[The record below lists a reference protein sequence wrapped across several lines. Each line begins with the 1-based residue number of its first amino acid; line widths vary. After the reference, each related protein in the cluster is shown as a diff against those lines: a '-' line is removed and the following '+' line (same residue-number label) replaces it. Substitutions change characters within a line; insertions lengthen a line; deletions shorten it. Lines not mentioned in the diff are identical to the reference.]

1 MKKVVKY
8 IVGVLLILCSMLLI
22 GYSEYNI
29 IKVLMN
35 RDSLNNKTIEVKS
48 TIVDKNNNGKLV
60 FMNGYLI
67 LNKDL
72 EDKDFNVK
80 VRTSK
85 LERIVEIYQYK
96 ETKEDDEIYSYE
108 TDWYNELIDSSKFN
122 NSEYKNPS
130 DIKYKS
136 EVYYND
142 VFLGAFKLN
151 NKEIDDLGLNSRYL
165 DLDSEFASKNGFN
178 ISNEYY
184 TTSKD
189 IDFPEVGDI
198 RISFRYNNSN
208 SASVIA
214 KQSNNMFE
222 DYKLNNTLINK
233 IYNEKLTKEEVIDS
247 IYPLKIVLYVT
258 MIVLSL
264 ILSIVGF
271 KLINKKIIASINLSI
286 FTITIMFI
294 TYNPVI
300 TILGLVICSILIIVN
315 KKLFN
320 KEVKNG

>member
-8 IVGVLLILCSMLLI
+8 IVGVLLILCSMLLV

-48 TIVDKNNNGKLV
+48 TIIDKNNNGKLV
-60 FMNGYLI
+60 FVNGYII

-80 VRTSK
+80 IRTSK

-96 ETKEDDEIYSYE
+96 ETKEDDETYSYE
-108 TDWYNELIDSSKFN
+108 TDWYNELIDSSKFK

-165 DLDSEFASKNGFN
+165 DLNSEFASKNGFN

-233 IYNEKLTKEEVIDS
+233 IYNEKLTKEEVIDN

-294 TYNPVI
+294 TYNLVI

>member
-1 MKKVVKY
+1 MKKVIKY
-8 IVGVLLILCSMLLI
+8 IVGVLLILCSMLLV

-48 TIVDKNNNGKLV
+48 TIIDKNNNGKLV
-60 FMNGYLI
+60 FVNGYII

-80 VRTSK
+80 IRTSK

-96 ETKEDDEIYSYE
+96 ETKEDDETYSYE
-108 TDWYNELIDSSKFN
+108 TDWYNELIDSSKFK

-130 DIKYKS
+130 DIKYQS

-142 VFLGAFKLN
+142 VFLGAFKFN

-165 DLDSEFASKNGFN
+165 DLDNEFASKNGFN

-233 IYNEKLTKEEVIDS
+233 IYNEKLTKEEVIDN

-264 ILSIVGF
+264 MLSIVGF
-271 KLINKKIIASINLSI
+271 KLINKKFIDSINLSI
-286 FTITIMFI
+286 FAITVMFI

-300 TILGLVICSILIIVN
+300 TILGLVICSILIIVS

>member
-8 IVGVLLILCSMLLI
+8 IVGFLLILCSILFI
-22 GYSEYNI
+22 GYSEYKI

-35 RDSLNNKTIEVKS
+35 RNSLNNKVVDVKS
-48 TIVDKNNNGKLV
+48 TIVDKDNNDKLV

-67 LNKDL
+67 IDNDL

-96 ETKEDDEIYSYE
+96 ETKEDDETYSYE
-108 TDWYNELIDSSKFN
+108 TDWYTELIDSSEFK

-136 EVYYND
+136 KTYYND
-142 VFLGAFKLN
+142 VSLGAFKLN

-214 KQSNNMFE
+214 KQNNNTFE
-222 DYKLNNTLINK
+222 DYELSNTLINK
-233 IYNEKLTKEEVIDS
+233 IYNKKLTKDEVIED
-247 IYPLKIVLYVT
+247 IYPLKIVFN
-258 MIVLSL
+258 IVVIVISI

-271 KLINKKIIASINLSI
+271 KLINKKFISSINLSLFI
-286 FTITIMFI
+286 ITVMFA

-315 KKLFN
+315 KKQKN

>member
-8 IVGVLLILCSMLLI
+8 IVGVLLILCSMLLV

-48 TIVDKNNNGKLV
+48 TIIDKNNNGKLV
-60 FMNGYLI
+60 FVNGYII

-80 VRTSK
+80 IRTSK

-96 ETKEDDEIYSYE
+96 ETKEDDETYSYE
-108 TDWYNELIDSSKFN
+108 TDWYNELIDSSKFK

-142 VFLGAFKLN
+142 VFLGVFKLN

-165 DLDSEFASKNGFN
+165 DLNSEFASKNGFN

-233 IYNEKLTKEEVIDS
+233 IYNEKLTKEEVIDN

-294 TYNPVI
+294 TYNLVI

>member
-48 TIVDKNNNGKLV
+48 TIIDKNNNGKLV
-60 FMNGYLI
+60 FVNGYII

-80 VRTSK
+80 IRTSK

-96 ETKEDDEIYSYE
+96 ETKEDDETYSYE
-108 TDWYNELIDSSKFN
+108 TDWYNELIDSSKFK

-165 DLDSEFASKNGFN
+165 DLNSEFASKNGFN

-222 DYKLNNTLINK
+222 NYKLNNTLINK
-233 IYNEKLTKEEVIDS
+233 IYNEKLTKEEVIDN

-294 TYNPVI
+294 TYNLVI

>member
-48 TIVDKNNNGKLV
+48 TIVDKNNNDKLV

-80 VRTSK
+80 IRTSK

-96 ETKEDDEIYSYE
+96 ETKEDDETYSYE
-108 TDWYNELIDSSKFN
+108 TDWYNELIDSSKFK

-214 KQSNNMFE
+214 KQNNNIFE

-233 IYNEKLTKEEVIDS
+233 IYNEKLTKEEVIDN

-271 KLINKKIIASINLSI
+271 KLINKKFIDSINLSI
-286 FTITIMFI
+286 FTITCCR
-294 TYNPVI
+294 Y
-300 TILGLVICSILIIVN
+300 SILYTY
-315 KKLFN
+315 
-320 KEVKNG
+320 

>member
-1 MKKVVKY
+1 MKKVIKY
-8 IVGVLLILCSMLLI
+8 IVGVLLILCSMLLV

-48 TIVDKNNNGKLV
+48 TIIDKNNNGKLV
-60 FMNGYLI
+60 FVNGYII

-80 VRTSK
+80 IRTSK

-96 ETKEDDEIYSYE
+96 ETKEDDETYSYE
-108 TDWYNELIDSSKFN
+108 TDWYNELIDSSKFK

-165 DLDSEFASKNGFN
+165 DLNSEFAYKNGFN

-222 DYKLNNTLINK
+222 NYKLNNTLINK
-233 IYNEKLTKEEVIDS
+233 IYNEKLTKEEVIDN

-294 TYNPVI
+294 TYNLVI

>member
-48 TIVDKNNNGKLV
+48 TIVDKNNNDKLV

-72 EDKDFNVK
+72 EDKAFNVK

-96 ETKEDDEIYSYE
+96 ETKEDDETYSYE
-108 TDWYNELIDSSKFN
+108 TDWYNELIDSSKFK

-233 IYNEKLTKEEVIDS
+233 IYNEKLTKEEVIDN

>member
-1 MKKVVKY
+1 MKKVIKY
-8 IVGVLLILCSMLLI
+8 IVGVLLILCSMLLV

-60 FMNGYLI
+60 FVNGYI
-67 LNKDL
+67 IFNKDL

-96 ETKEDDEIYSYE
+96 ETKEDDETYSYE
-108 TDWYNELIDSSKFN
+108 TDWYNELIDSSKFK

-165 DLDSEFASKNGFN
+165 NLNSEFASKNGFN

-222 DYKLNNTLINK
+222 NYKLNNTLINK
-233 IYNEKLTKEEVIDS
+233 IYNEKLTKEEVIDN

-294 TYNPVI
+294 TYNLVI

>member
-1 MKKVVKY
+1 MKKVIKY

-48 TIVDKNNNGKLV
+48 TIIDKNNNGKLV
-60 FMNGYLI
+60 FVNGYII

-80 VRTSK
+80 IRTSK

-96 ETKEDDEIYSYE
+96 ETKEDDETYSYE
-108 TDWYNELIDSSKFN
+108 TDWYNELIDSSKFK

-165 DLDSEFASKNGFN
+165 DLNSEFASKNRFN

-222 DYKLNNTLINK
+222 NYKLNNTLINK
-233 IYNEKLTKEEVIDS
+233 IYNEKLTKEEVIDN

-294 TYNPVI
+294 TYNLVI

>member
-35 RDSLNNKTIEVKS
+35 RDSLSNKTIEVKS
-48 TIVDKNNNGKLV
+48 TIVDKNNNDKLV

-72 EDKDFNVK
+72 EDKAFNVK

-96 ETKEDDEIYSYE
+96 EIKEDDETYSYE
-108 TDWYNELIDSSKFN
+108 TDWYNELIDSSKFK

-165 DLDSEFASKNGFN
+165 DLNSEFASKNGFN

-214 KQSNNMFE
+214 KQNNNIFE

-233 IYNEKLTKEEVIDS
+233 IYNEKLTKEEVIDN

-264 ILSIVGF
+264 ILSIVEF

-286 FTITIMFI
+286 FIITIMFI

>member
-1 MKKVVKY
+1 MKKVIKY
-8 IVGVLLILCSMLLI
+8 IIGVLLILCSMLLV

-29 IKVLMN
+29 IKVLMD

-48 TIVDKNNNGKLV
+48 TIIDKNNNGKLV
-60 FMNGYLI
+60 FVNGYII

-80 VRTSK
+80 IRTSK

-96 ETKEDDEIYSYE
+96 ETKEDDETYSYE
-108 TDWYNELIDSSKFN
+108 TDWYNELIDSSKFK

-130 DIKYKS
+130 DIKYQS

-142 VFLGAFKLN
+142 VFLGAFKFN

-233 IYNEKLTKEEVIDS
+233 IYNEKLTKEEVIDN

-264 ILSIVGF
+264 MLSIVGF
-271 KLINKKIIASINLSI
+271 KLINKKFIDSINLSI
-286 FTITIMFI
+286 FAITVMFI

-300 TILGLVICSILIIVN
+300 TILGLVICSILIIVS

>member
-1 MKKVVKY
+1 MKKVIKY
-8 IVGVLLILCSMLLI
+8 IIGVLLIVSSVIIICYS
-22 GYSEYNI
+22 GYKT

-35 RDSLNNKTIEVKS
+35 RSNLNNKINEVKS
-48 TIVDKNNNGKLV
+48 TIVDKNNNDKLV

-72 EDKDFNVK
+72 EDREFNVS

-96 ETKEDDEIYSYE
+96 ETKEDDETYSYE
-108 TDWYNELIDSSKFN
+108 TDWYNELIDSSKFK

-130 DIKYKS
+130 DIKYQS

-142 VFLGAFKLN
+142 VFLGAFKFN

-233 IYNEKLTKEEVIDS
+233 IYNEKLTKEEVIDN

-264 ILSIVGF
+264 MLSIVGF
-271 KLINKKIIASINLSI
+271 KLINKKFIDSINLSI
-286 FTITIMFI
+286 FAITVMFI
-294 TYNPVI
+294 TYNSVI
-300 TILGLVICSILIIVN
+300 TILGLVICSILIIVS

>member
-80 VRTSK
+80 VRTPK

-108 TDWYNELIDSSKFN
+108 TDWYNELIDSSKFK

-165 DLDSEFASKNGFN
+165 DLNSEFASKNGFN

-198 RISFRYNNSN
+198 RISFRYSNSN

-233 IYNEKLTKEEVIDS
+233 IYNEKLTKEEVIDN

-300 TILGLVICSILIIVN
+300 TILGLVICSILIIMN

>member
-80 VRTSK
+80 VRTPK

-108 TDWYNELIDSSKFN
+108 TDWYNELIDSSKFK

-142 VFLGAFKLN
+142 VFLGAFKFN

-233 IYNEKLTKEEVIDS
+233 IYNEKLTKEEVIDN

-286 FTITIMFI
+286 FIITVMFI

-300 TILGLVICSILIIVN
+300 TILGLVICSILIIVS

>member
-8 IVGVLLILCSMLLI
+8 IVGVLLILCSMLLV

-48 TIVDKNNNGKLV
+48 TIIDKNNNGKLV
-60 FMNGYLI
+60 FVNGYII

-80 VRTSK
+80 IRTSK

-96 ETKEDDEIYSYE
+96 ETKEDDETYSYE
-108 TDWYNELIDSSKFN
+108 TDWYNELIDSSKFK

-165 DLDSEFASKNGFN
+165 DLNSEFASKNGFN

-222 DYKLNNTLINK
+222 NYKLNNTLINK
-233 IYNEKLTKEEVIDS
+233 IYNEKLTKEEVIDN

>member
-1 MKKVVKY
+1 MKKVIKY
-8 IVGVLLILCSMLLI
+8 IVGVLLILCSMLLV

-48 TIVDKNNNGKLV
+48 TIIDKNNNGKLV
-60 FMNGYLI
+60 FVNGYII

-80 VRTSK
+80 IRTSK

-96 ETKEDDEIYSYE
+96 ETKEDDETYSYE
-108 TDWYNELIDSSKFN
+108 TDWYNELIDSSKFK

-165 DLDSEFASKNGFN
+165 DLNSEFASKNGFN

-208 SASVIA
+208 SASAIA

-222 DYKLNNTLINK
+222 NYKLNNTLINK
-233 IYNEKLTKEEVIDS
+233 IYNEKLTKEEVIDN

-300 TILGLVICSILIIVN
+300 TIHGLVICSILIIVN

>member
-1 MKKVVKY
+1 MKKVIKY
-8 IVGVLLILCSMLLI
+8 IVGVLLILCSMLLV

-48 TIVDKNNNGKLV
+48 TIIDKNNNGKLV
-60 FMNGYLI
+60 FVNGYII

-80 VRTSK
+80 IRTSK

-96 ETKEDDEIYSYE
+96 ETKEDDETYSYE
-108 TDWYNELIDSSKFN
+108 TDWYNELIDSSKFK

-165 DLDSEFASKNGFN
+165 DLNSEFASKNGFN

-233 IYNEKLTKEEVIDS
+233 IYNEKLTKEEVIDN

-271 KLINKKIIASINLSI
+271 KLINKKIIARINLSI

-294 TYNPVI
+294 TYNLVI

>member
-1 MKKVVKY
+1 MKKVIKY
-8 IVGVLLILCSMLLI
+8 IIGVLLIVSSVIIIC
-22 GYSEYNI
+22 YSEYKT

-35 RDSLNNKTIEVKS
+35 RSNLNNKINEVKS
-48 TIVDKNNNGKLV
+48 TIVDKNNNDKLV

-72 EDKDFNVK
+72 VDRKFNVS

-85 LERIVEIYQYK
+85 LERIVEVYQYK
-96 ETKEDDEIYSYE
+96 ENREDDETYSYE
-108 TDWYNELIDSSKFN
+108 TDWYSELLDSSVF
-122 NSEYKNPS
+122 KNDGFDNPTS
-130 DIKYKS
+130 MKYENKT
-136 EVYYND
+136 YYND
-142 VFLGAFKLN
+142 TYLGAFKLDD
-151 NKEIDDLGLNSRYL
+151 KEIDDLGLNSRYL

-222 DYKLNNTLINK
+222 EYKLNNTLINK
-233 IYNEKLTKEEVIDS
+233 IYNEKLTKEEVIDN

-264 ILSIVGF
+264 MLSIVGF
-271 KLINKKIIASINLSI
+271 KLINKKFIDSINLSI
-286 FTITIMFI
+286 FAITVMFI

-300 TILGLVICSILIIVN
+300 TILGLVICSILIIVS

>member
-8 IVGVLLILCSMLLI
+8 IVGVLLILCSMLLV

-48 TIVDKNNNGKLV
+48 TIIDKNNNGKLV
-60 FMNGYLI
+60 FVNGYII

-80 VRTSK
+80 IRTSK

-96 ETKEDDEIYSYE
+96 ETKEDDETYSYE
-108 TDWYNELIDSSKFN
+108 TDWYNELIDSSKFK

-165 DLDSEFASKNGFN
+165 DLNSEFASKNGFN

-208 SASVIA
+208 SASAIA

-222 DYKLNNTLINK
+222 NYKLNNTLINK
-233 IYNEKLTKEEVIDS
+233 IYNEKLTKEEVIDN

>member
-1 MKKVVKY
+1 MKKVIKY
-8 IVGVLLILCSMLLI
+8 IVGVLLILCSMLLV

-35 RDSLNNKTIEVKS
+35 RDSLNNKINEVKS
-48 TIVDKNNNGKLV
+48 TIVDKNNNDKLV

-72 EDKDFNVK
+72 EDSEFNVS

-85 LERIVEIYQYK
+85 LERIVEVYQYK
-96 ETKEDDEIYSYE
+96 ETREDDETYSYE
-108 TDWYNELIDSSKFN
+108 TDWYSELIDSSVFKNDGFDN
-122 NSEYKNPS
+122 PTSMKYKN
-130 DIKYKS
+130 KT
-136 EVYYND
+136 YYND
-142 VFLGAFKLN
+142 TYLGAFKLDD
-151 NKEIDDLGLNSRYL
+151 KEIDDLGLNSRYL

-198 RISFRYNNSN
+198 RISFRYNNS
-208 SASVIA
+208 SSVSVIA
-214 KQSNNMFE
+214 KQNNNKFD
-222 DYKLNNTLINK
+222 DYKLNNIIINK
-233 IYNEKLTKEEVIDS
+233 IYSEKLTKDEVIKN
-247 IYPLKIVLYVT
+247 IYPLKIVINIV
-258 MIVLSL
+258 MIVISL
-264 ILSIVGF
+264 MLSIIGF
-271 KLINKKIIASINLSI
+271 KLINKKIINSIILCL
-286 FTITIMFI
+286 FFITVMYV

-300 TILGLVICSILIIVN
+300 TILGLVICSILIIVS

>member
-1 MKKVVKY
+1 MKKVIKY
-8 IVGVLLILCSMLLI
+8 IVGVLLILCSMLLV

-60 FMNGYLI
+60 FVNGYII

-96 ETKEDDEIYSYE
+96 ETKEDDETYSYE
-108 TDWYNELIDSSKFN
+108 TDWYNELIDSSKFK

-165 DLDSEFASKNGFN
+165 NLNSEFASKNGFN

-222 DYKLNNTLINK
+222 NYKLNNTLINK
-233 IYNEKLTKEEVIDS
+233 IYNEKLTKEEVIDN
-247 IYPLKIVLYVT
+247 IYSLKIVLYVT

-294 TYNPVI
+294 TYNLVI

>member
-29 IKVLMN
+29 IKVLIN

-48 TIVDKNNNGKLV
+48 TIVDKNNNDKLV

-96 ETKEDDEIYSYE
+96 EIKEDDETYSYE
-108 TDWYNELIDSSKFN
+108 TDWYNELIDSSKFK

-165 DLDSEFASKNGFN
+165 DLNSEFASKNGFN

-214 KQSNNMFE
+214 KQNNNIFE

-233 IYNEKLTKEEVIDS
+233 IYNEKLTKEEVIDN

>member
-1 MKKVVKY
+1 MKKVIKY
-8 IVGVLLILCSMLLI
+8 IVGVLLILCSMLLV

-48 TIVDKNNNGKLV
+48 IIVDKNNNGKLV
-60 FMNGYLI
+60 FVNGYII

-96 ETKEDDEIYSYE
+96 ETKEDDETYSYE
-108 TDWYNELIDSSKFN
+108 TDWYNELIDSSKFK

-165 DLDSEFASKNGFN
+165 DLNSEFASKNGFN

-222 DYKLNNTLINK
+222 NYKLNNTLINK
-233 IYNEKLTKEEVIDS
+233 IYNEKLTKEEVIDN

-294 TYNPVI
+294 TYNLVI

>member
-1 MKKVVKY
+1 MKKVIKY

-48 TIVDKNNNGKLV
+48 TIIDKNNNGKLV
-60 FMNGYLI
+60 FVNGYII

-80 VRTSK
+80 IRTSK

-96 ETKEDDEIYSYE
+96 ETKEDDETYSYE
-108 TDWYNELIDSSKFN
+108 TDWYNELIDSSKFK

-165 DLDSEFASKNGFN
+165 NLNSEFASKNGFN

-233 IYNEKLTKEEVIDS
+233 IYNEKLTKEEVIDN

-294 TYNPVI
+294 TYNLVI

>member
-1 MKKVVKY
+1 MKKVIKY

-48 TIVDKNNNGKLV
+48 TIIDKNNNGKLV
-60 FMNGYLI
+60 FVNGYII

-80 VRTSK
+80 IRTSK

-96 ETKEDDEIYSYE
+96 ETKEDDETYSYE
-108 TDWYNELIDSSKFN
+108 TDWYNELIDSSKFK

-165 DLDSEFASKNGFN
+165 DLNSEFASKNGFN

-233 IYNEKLTKEEVIDS
+233 IYNEKLTKEEVIDN

>member
-1 MKKVVKY
+1 MKKVIKY
-8 IVGVLLILCSMLLI
+8 IVGVLLILCSMLLV

-60 FMNGYLI
+60 FVNGYI
-67 LNKDL
+67 IFNKDL

-96 ETKEDDEIYSYE
+96 ETKEDDETYSYE
-108 TDWYNELIDSSKFN
+108 TDWYNELIDSSKFK

-165 DLDSEFASKNGFN
+165 NLNSEFASKNGFN

-214 KQSNNMFE
+214 KQSNYMFE

-233 IYNEKLTKEEVIDS
+233 IYNEKLTKEEVIDN

-294 TYNPVI
+294 TYNLVI

>member
-48 TIVDKNNNGKLV
+48 TIVDKNNNDKLV

-80 VRTSK
+80 IRTPK

-108 TDWYNELIDSSKFN
+108 TDWYNELIDSSKFK

-233 IYNEKLTKEEVIDS
+233 IYNEKLTKEEVIDN

-286 FTITIMFI
+286 FAITVMFI

-300 TILGLVICSILIIVN
+300 TILGLVICSILIIVS

>member
-1 MKKVVKY
+1 MKKVIKY
-8 IVGVLLILCSMLLI
+8 IIGVLLIVSSVIIICYS
-22 GYSEYNI
+22 GYKT

-35 RDSLNNKTIEVKS
+35 RSNLNNKINEVKS
-48 TIVDKNNNGKLV
+48 TIVDKNNNDKLV

-72 EDKDFNVK
+72 EDREFNVS

-85 LERIVEIYQYK
+85 LERIVEVYQYK
-96 ETKEDDEIYSYE
+96 ENREDDETYSYE
-108 TDWYNELIDSSKFN
+108 TDWYNELIDSSKFKN
-122 NSEYKNPS
+122 REYKNPS
-130 DIKYKS
+130 DIKYQS

-142 VFLGAFKLN
+142 AFLGAFKFN

-233 IYNEKLTKEEVIDS
+233 IYNEKLTKEEVIDN

-264 ILSIVGF
+264 MLSIVGF
-271 KLINKKIIASINLSI
+271 KLINKKFIDSINLSI
-286 FTITIMFI
+286 FAITVMFI
-294 TYNPVI
+294 TYNSVI
-300 TILGLVICSILIIVN
+300 TILGLVICSILIIVS

>member
-1 MKKVVKY
+1 MKKVIKY
-8 IVGVLLILCSMLLI
+8 IVGVLLILCSMLLV

-60 FMNGYLI
+60 FVNGYI
-67 LNKDL
+67 IFNKDL

-96 ETKEDDEIYSYE
+96 ETKEDDETYSYE
-108 TDWYNELIDSSKFN
+108 TDWYNELIDSSKFK

-165 DLDSEFASKNGFN
+165 NLNSEFASKNGFN

-233 IYNEKLTKEEVIDS
+233 IYNEKLTKEEVIDN
-247 IYPLKIVLYVT
+247 IYSLKIVLYVT

-294 TYNPVI
+294 TYNLVI

>member
-1 MKKVVKY
+1 MKKVIKY
-8 IVGVLLILCSMLLI
+8 IVGVLLILCSMLLV

-48 TIVDKNNNGKLV
+48 TIIDKNNNGKLV
-60 FMNGYLI
+60 FVNGYII

-96 ETKEDDEIYSYE
+96 ETKEDDETYSYE
-108 TDWYNELIDSSKFN
+108 TDWYNELIDSSKFK

-165 DLDSEFASKNGFN
+165 DLNSEFASKNGFN

-233 IYNEKLTKEEVIDS
+233 IYNEKLTKEEVIDN

-294 TYNPVI
+294 TYNLVI

>member
-8 IVGVLLILCSMLLI
+8 IVGFWLILCSMLLI
-22 GYSEYNI
+22 GYSEYKI

-35 RDSLNNKTIEVKS
+35 RDSLDNKTIEVKS
-48 TIVDKNNNGKLV
+48 TIVDKNNNNKLV

-67 LNKDL
+67 IDNDL

-96 ETKEDDEIYSYE
+96 ETKEDDETYSYE
-108 TDWYNELIDSSKFN
+108 TDWYNELIDSRKFK

-130 DIKYKS
+130 GIKYKS

-214 KQSNNMFE
+214 KQNNNIFE
-222 DYKLNNTLINK
+222 DYKLNNILINK
-233 IYNEKLTKEEVIDS
+233 IYNEKLTKEEVIDN

-271 KLINKKIIASINLSI
+271 KLINKKIIVGINLII
-286 FTITIMFI
+286 FTISIMFI
-294 TYNPVI
+294 TYNLVI

-315 KKLFN
+315 KKLLN

>member
-8 IVGVLLILCSMLLI
+8 IVGVLLILCSMLLV

-48 TIVDKNNNGKLV
+48 TIIDKNNNGKLV
-60 FMNGYLI
+60 FVNGYII

-80 VRTSK
+80 IRTSK

-96 ETKEDDEIYSYE
+96 ETKEDDETYSYE
-108 TDWYNELIDSSKFN
+108 TDWYNELIDSSKFK

-165 DLDSEFASKNGFN
+165 DLNSEFASKNGFN

-208 SASVIA
+208 SASAIA

-222 DYKLNNTLINK
+222 NYKLNNTLINK
-233 IYNEKLTKEEVIDS
+233 IYNEKLTKEEVIDN

-300 TILGLVICSILIIVN
+300 TIHGLVICSILIIVN

>member
-1 MKKVVKY
+1 MKKVIKY
-8 IVGVLLILCSMLLI
+8 RVGVLLILCSMLLV

-60 FMNGYLI
+60 FVNGYII

-96 ETKEDDEIYSYE
+96 ETKEDDETYSYE
-108 TDWYNELIDSSKFN
+108 TDWYNELIDSSKFK

-165 DLDSEFASKNGFN
+165 NLNSEFASKNGFN

-233 IYNEKLTKEEVIDS
+233 IYNEKLTKEEVIDN
-247 IYPLKIVLYVT
+247 IYSLKIVLYVT

-294 TYNPVI
+294 TYNLVI